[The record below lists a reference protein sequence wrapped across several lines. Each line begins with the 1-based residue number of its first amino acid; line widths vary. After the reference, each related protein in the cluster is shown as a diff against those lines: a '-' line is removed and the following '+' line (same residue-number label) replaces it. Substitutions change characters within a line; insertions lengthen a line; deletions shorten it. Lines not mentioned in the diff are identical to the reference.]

1 MNRTLITY
9 SGAAVL
15 AALAAGAAFVWADA
29 ADSHDH
35 ADGFGGMMESIGEG
49 DHSDMMGHM
58 RQVLTAEEYR
68 LMEQHMADH
77 ANGGGMPMD
86 PTMDGMMH
94 RMMDGMIGSMG
105 EQMNR

>member
-1 MNRTLITY
+1 MNRALVII
-9 SGAAVL
+9 SGTAVL
-15 AALAAGAAFVWADA
+15 AALAVGLAFAWIDA

-35 ADGFGGMMESIGEG
+35 DDGFGGMMEAMGDG
-49 DHSDMMGHM
+49 DHADIMAHM

-77 ANGGGMPMD
+77 ANGGGMAVD

-94 RMMDGMIGSMG
+94 RMMDGMMG
-105 EQMNR
+105 NMGGRMNR